1 MKMRIIVVADSHLG
15 KFWKINNSR
24 SNRADKVFR
33 SFVENLERMGDKN
46 TDVIVAGDLFDS
58 VHPNLEML
66 LHFKPILE
74 KTFSGYR
81 NSFVIAGNHETFVNK
96 RGEQQSILDLA
107 LFSAEFF
114 SRGVSSRT
122 IENCNFIFVPFQM
135 NMLETMEREIPNN
148 YRKEI
153 TNILV
158 AHETPKEI
166 FSYGKMSLA
175 PLIEFLEKQDIKIPL
190 IILGDYHKPR
200 MIKIMDTTIVSVGST
215 YYHTIDDVRDQFG
228 GIKKRMLILSDEEE
242 SSGKCIL
249 EIPGLKVYSVDCD
262 LPNIFEVNVENQE
275 EFNSRLEWILEK
287 YNENNMNTFWLKSPS
302 LINYEKAVY
311 EGCDVYYDQIK
322 NPEKTMEIL
331 SEMSEVQIDDIVS
344 GKTLEERWGRY
355 LDASKSISDT
365 ERQLA
370 EFLFS
375 RRNDLSLD
383 GKEILKFMGVI

>member
-1 MKMRIIVVADSHLG
+1 MRIIVAADSHLG

-24 SNRADKVFR
+24 SNRAEKVFR
-33 SFVENLERMGDKN
+33 SFVENLEKMGDRN
-46 TDVIVAGDLFDS
+46 TDVVVAGDLFDS

-66 LHFKPILE
+66 LHFKPVLE
-74 KTFSGYR
+74 KTVSGCR

-114 SRGVSSRT
+114 SRGISSRVVD
-122 IENCNFIFVPFQM
+122 NCNLIFVPFQM
-135 NMLETMEREIPNN
+135 NVLDVMEREIPGI
-148 YRKEI
+148 YKREM

-166 FSYGKMSLA
+166 FSYGKISLA
-175 PLIEFLEKQDIKIPL
+175 PLIESLEKQGVKIPL
-190 IILGDYHKPR
+190 VILGDYHKPR

-228 GIKKRMLILSDEEE
+228 GLKKRVLLLSDQEE
-242 SSGKCIL
+242 SGGQRIL
-249 EIPGLKVYSVDCD
+249 EIHGMKVYSVDCN
-262 LPNIFEVNVENQE
+262 LPDIFEVSVENQE
-275 EFNSRLEWILEK
+275 EFNSRLDWMLKK
-287 YNENNMNTFWLKSPS
+287 YSENNMSTFWLKSPS

-311 EGCDVYYDQIK
+311 EGCDIYYDQVK

-331 SEMSEVQIDDIVS
+331 SEMSEVQIDDVVS

-355 LDASKSISDT
+355 LDTSKSITET

-370 EFLFS
+370 DFLFS